1 MRTLRDLPPSEVE
14 RIQERAR
21 QLRESGMSY
30 LRITRELAEEFKVS
44 LSKATVL
51 RWCKGTHNT
60 FNRTKRINL
69 SPSPG
74 LAYIIGVY
82 LGDASISNRNYQYRV
97 RLKVV
102 DKDFAE
108 SFEKALKSIGA
119 NPRTGLEHNSGRT
132 DRWWVEVTNKELF
145 MFLKGPKEQ
154 LFEIARVYPREFLR
168 GFFDSEGSVFV
179 DKKDPRRTTVV
190 ADNYNTEVL
199 KLCKELLRTLGIH
212 STIYLV
218 KKKGTKVMIRGQEYQ
233 YNNDLYRISIH
244 RKTSVARFAEK
255 IGFSISRKQEKLET
269 FLEAFYSHT
278 SEKDYHKT
286 KSYSGGRI

>member
-30 LRITRELAEEFKVS
+30 LRIARELAEEFKVS

-60 FNRTKRINL
+60 FNRTKRVNL
-69 SPSPG
+69 SPSPE

-119 NPRTGLEHNSGRT
+119 NPRTGFEHDSGRT

-145 MFLKGPKEQ
+145 MFLKGPKEH

-168 GFFDSEGSVFV
+168 GFFDSEGSAIVYPNRARV
-179 DKKDPRRTTVV
+179 E
-190 ADNYNTEVL
+190 ASNYDLEVL
-199 KLCKELLRTLGIH
+199 ELCKELLERLGIH
-212 STIYLV
+212 SKIY
-218 KKKGTKVMIRGQEYQ
+218 KTKRKGQTVVIRGKEYQ
-233 YNNDLYRISIH
+233 YNSNLFTLRIYRQD
-244 RKTSVARFAEK
+244 SVYRYTVEV
-255 IGFSISRKQEKLET
+255 GFTIQRKQTQLLQYFKL
-269 FLEAFYSHT
+269 LKHNN
-278 SEKDYHKT
+278 T
-286 KSYSGGRI
+286 KSFENMTKSTP

>member
-21 QLRESGMSY
+21 QLRESRMSY

-51 RWCKGTHNT
+51 RWCKGTHNP
-60 FNRTKRINL
+60 FNRTKRVNL
-69 SPSPG
+69 SPSPE

-119 NPRTGLEHNSGRT
+119 NPRTGFEHNSGRT

-145 MFLKGPKEQ
+145 MFLKGPKER
-154 LFEIARVYPREFLR
+154 LFEVARVYPKEFLR
-168 GFFDSEGSVFV
+168 GFFDSEGSAIVYPNRARV
-179 DKKDPRRTTVV
+179 E
-190 ADNYNTEVL
+190 ASNYDLEVL
-199 KLCKELLRTLGIH
+199 ELCKELLQRLDIH
-212 STIYLV
+212 SKIY
-218 KKKGTKVMIRGQEYQ
+218 KTKRKGQTVVIRGKEYQ
-233 YNNDLYRISIH
+233 YNSDLFTLTIYQQDSVYRY
-244 RKTSVARFAEK
+244 TVEV
-255 IGFSISRKQEKLET
+255 GFTIQRKQTPLLQYFNSPNTTTQKVL
-269 FLEAFYSHT
+269 
-278 SEKDYHKT
+278 KT
-286 KSYSGGRI
+286 QQKARHSGGRI

>member
-1 MRTLRDLPPSEVE
+1 MRTLRDLPPSDVE

-30 LRITRELAEEFKVS
+30 LKIAQELAEEFNVS
-44 LSKATVL
+44 VSKATVL
-51 RWCKGTHNT
+51 RWCKGSHNT
-60 FNRTKRINL
+60 FNKTKRVNL
-69 SPSPG
+69 EPSPE
-74 LAYIIGVY
+74 LAYIVGAY
-82 LGDASISNRNYQYRV
+82 LGDASLSERNYQYRI

-102 DKDFAE
+102 DREFAQN
-108 SFEKALKSIGA
+108 FERAVRAIGA
-119 NPRTGLEHNSGRT
+119 NPRAGFERNRSRAN
-132 DRWWVEVTNKELF
+132 RWWVEVTNKELF
-145 MFLKGPKEQ
+145 MFLKGPKEK
-154 LFEIARVYPREFLR
+154 LFEVGREYPREFLR
-168 GFFDSEGSVFV
+168 GFFDSEGSVYV
-179 DKKDPRRTTVV
+179 NTKDPRRAAVV
-190 ADNYNTEVL
+190 ADHYNTEVL
-199 KLCKELLRTLGIH
+199 KLCKELLGTLGIH

-244 RKTSVARFAEK
+244 RRTSVARFAEK

-278 SEKDYHKT
+278 SERDYHKT